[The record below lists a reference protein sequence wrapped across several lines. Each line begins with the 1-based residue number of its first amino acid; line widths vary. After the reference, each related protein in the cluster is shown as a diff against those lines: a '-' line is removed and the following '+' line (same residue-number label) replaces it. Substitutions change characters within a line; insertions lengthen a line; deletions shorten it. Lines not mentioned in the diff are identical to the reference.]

1 MRRKCHREEGKR
13 GRERASG
20 VDSGLVNVEG
30 LPDEVAA
37 EQQQR
42 PRDEKGPSG

>member
-13 GRERASG
+13 GRERDSG
-20 VDSGLVNVEG
+20 HDSGLVNVEG

-42 PRDEKGPSG
+42 PRDEKRPSG